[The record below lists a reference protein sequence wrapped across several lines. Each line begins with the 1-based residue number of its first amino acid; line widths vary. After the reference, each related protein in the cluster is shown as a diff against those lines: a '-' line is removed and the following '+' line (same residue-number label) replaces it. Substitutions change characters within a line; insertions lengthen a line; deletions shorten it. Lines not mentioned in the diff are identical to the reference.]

1 MAWSMFKRQSPLPK
15 TSNDIQFLELVDHF
29 MAKGFTRDEAERNTE
44 EWTGLQNP
52 KTRVRAYA

>member
-1 MAWSMFKRQSPLPK
+1 MAWFPKKYLRNPSIPK

-52 KTRVRAYA
+52 KRRVA